1 MDIKRALDLCKFLN
15 EMADVDPLAMYRL
28 MQHRTLCSEGMW
40 EALTER
46 RVSSSDCGPLVGML
60 GILNGW
66 LAQGDEGC
74 SIWVTYDH
82 GAARVLRFEVHVDQ
96 DGANAWAA
104 GDVTEAPQNTQG

>member
-15 EMADVDPLAMYRL
+15 AMVDVDPLAMYRL
-28 MQHRTLCSEGMW
+28 MQHRTLCSEDMW

-74 SIWVTYDH
+74 SIWATYDH
-82 GAARVLRFEVHVDQ
+82 SAARALRFEVHVDQ
-96 DGANAWAA
+96 DGEDA
-104 GDVTEAPQNTQG
+104 GSTEAPPDAPQAAQG